1 MDYTPNI
8 DAQGMRRPMGPV
20 DQPNWNGGPKLIH
33 NPQVMNNQTVGQPNL
48 ANAMAN
54 QRPIIPIR
62 GRIVTSEQD
71 IVPAEIP
78 MDGSICL
85 FMTEDCKKVIAKQ
98 WNSNGVLQSIIYS
111 ISSNEQ
117 AQSEC
122 QNGDNT
128 GSVKMRANGIYEAS
142 FAGNISGAVA
152 GTPVQLAF
160 QLGGATM
167 PETTMVATPG
177 AANASNNVATSTLIK
192 NCCGDYDR
200 ITVTNT
206 GTTDVT
212 VAANS
217 AFIVRRLA

>member
-1 MDYTPNI
+1 
-8 DAQGMRRPMGPV
+8 
-20 DQPNWNGGPKLIH
+20 
-33 NPQVMNNQTVGQPNL
+33 
-48 ANAMAN
+48 
-54 QRPIIPIR
+54 
-62 GRIVTSEQD
+62 
-71 IVPAEIP
+71 
-78 MDGSICL
+78 
-85 FMTEDCKKVIAKQ
+85 
-98 WNSNGVLQSIIYS
+98 
-111 ISSNEQ
+111 
-117 AQSEC
+117 
-122 QNGDNT
+122 
-128 GSVKMRANGIYEAS
+128 MRANGIYEAS

-167 PETTMVATPG
+167 PETTMVSTPG

>member
-54 QRPIIPIR
+54 QLPIIPIR

-85 FMTEDCKKVIAKQ
+85 FMTEDCKSVIAKQ

-111 ISSNEQ
+111 PSSNEQ
-117 AQSEC
+117 AAINKLELTASQC
-122 QNGDNT
+122 AQNQYLVNQLRPAAVPAFTVPNPYANYGFGCYC
-128 GSVKMRANGIYEAS
+128 GS
-142 FAGNISGAVA
+142 
-152 GTPVQLAF
+152 
-160 QLGGATM
+160 
-167 PETTMVATPG
+167 
-177 AANASNNVATSTLIK
+177 SNNG
-192 NCCGDYDR
+192 CC
-200 ITVTNT
+200 
-206 GTTDVT
+206 
-212 VAANS
+212 
-217 AFIVRRLA
+217 

>member
-1 MDYTPNI
+1 MDYTSNNNT
-8 DAQGMRRPMGPV
+8 QGMRRPMGPV

-33 NPQVMNNQTVGQPNL
+33 NPQVMNNQAVGQPNL

-62 GRIVTSEQD
+62 GRIVTS
-71 IVPAEIP
+71 
-78 MDGSICL
+78 G
-85 FMTEDCKKVIAKQ
+85 
-98 WNSNGVLQSIIYS
+98 QSITFDKVLLKTGC
-111 ISSNEQ
+111 
-117 AQSEC
+117 AEC
-122 QNGDNT
+122 HRENT
-128 GSVKMRANGIYEAS
+128 GSVKMRANGIYEVS

-160 QLGGATM
+160 QLGGVTM
-167 PETTMVATPG
+167 PETTMVSTPG

-206 GTTDVT
+206 GTADVT

>member
-111 ISSNEQ
+111 ISSNEH

-128 GSVKMRANGIYEAS
+128 GELKAQLA
-142 FAGNISGAVA
+142 
-152 GTPVQLAF
+152 VQLAF

-206 GTTDVT
+206 GTADVT

>member
-1 MDYTPNI
+1 MIELSNT
-8 DAQGMRRPMGPV
+8 A
-20 DQPNWNGGPKLIH
+20 DQ
-33 NPQVMNNQTVGQPNL
+33 
-48 ANAMAN
+48 
-54 QRPIIPIR
+54 
-62 GRIVTSEQD
+62 
-71 IVPAEIP
+71 
-78 MDGSICL
+78 
-85 FMTEDCKKVIAKQ
+85 
-98 WNSNGVLQSIIYS
+98 VLTAGQSITFDKVLLKTGC
-111 ISSNEQ
+111 
-117 AQSEC
+117 AEC
-122 QNGDNT
+122 HRENT

-200 ITVTNT
+200 ITVTNN
-206 GTTDVT
+206 GTADVT

>member
-1 MDYTPNI
+1 MIELSNT
-8 DAQGMRRPMGPV
+8 A
-20 DQPNWNGGPKLIH
+20 DQ
-33 NPQVMNNQTVGQPNL
+33 
-48 ANAMAN
+48 
-54 QRPIIPIR
+54 
-62 GRIVTSEQD
+62 
-71 IVPAEIP
+71 
-78 MDGSICL
+78 
-85 FMTEDCKKVIAKQ
+85 
-98 WNSNGVLQSIIYS
+98 VLTAGQSITFDKVLLKIGC
-111 ISSNEQ
+111 
-117 AQSEC
+117 AEC
-122 QNGDNT
+122 HRANT
-128 GSVKMRANGIYEAS
+128 GSDKMRVDGIYEAS